1 MMGLFCNRYS
11 QFPKR
16 IWIVT
21 SVLFFLFK
29 SSFSYVIVN
38 QNTSIRHWHNICPYY
53 KPKRKKRV
61 DSSLV
66 VYSKDE
72 EDDDDDDDDD
82 EYIDIKDDDMKS
94 FLEKNK
100 NDVSFGIGKGR
111 SAPSQR
117 KAMGRS
123 SSSSATVHVC
133 TNCGS
138 EFVQWLGKCPTCQQ
152 WNTIQPF
159 QVNRSTAA
167 ENNNN
172 NRKKKNSKARS
183 WLEEDDN
190 YDHDHFDDYEED
202 RTEYRP
208 IEPVSLH
215 DLLESTANN
224 NYENYDERIVLR
236 DDDEWNTVLGGG
248 IVPGS
253 LLLLG
258 GEPGVGKSTLLL
270 QVASQVVSS
279 TINNKVLYVSGEE
292 TLYQIASR
300 AKRLQIVHK
309 RLQLISETNIGK
321 ITSHIKQQQNQEISE
336 NNISFVIIDSIQTMY
351 DPNTK
356 SVPGSV
362 TQVRDCVAALLRLAK
377 SRNIAILCIGHVT
390 KSGTVAGPK
399 TVEHMVDVVLNLERH
414 KQDENEMKVLRAYKN
429 RFGSTQQVGIYTTS
443 TDDGKKNN
451 GRLVPCPSSMI
462 LSSSSL
468 KEYDVEGCVMTLIQ
482 QGIRSSFMELQ
493 ILVLPLSSK
502 GGGKRATVAG
512 GIVPSRVLLL
522 MAVLMKQLGCY
533 PLLYSHVY
541 VNLIGY
547 STTGTDKNNNN
558 NLLDVAIMVAM
569 VSSLTNIPIRADTCV
584 YGQVGLLGELVG
596 LPNNKSLLDQQ
607 MKEARQMGFSRI
619 VTPPPKKMSGRWKKP
634 QIRDLEWITCPTILD
649 AIQACLIEP
658 LPTYRYKNS
667 SHQLRIHPSVWKKQK
682 KQNNND
688 NNNNN
693 NQNKAIKSEKII
705 IDDDDNN
712 QDDTTFMT
720 DYQIMMNML
729 KDNDKKTEH
738 QFDQEESDETGDF
751 YDDDDDD
758 DDDETSDL
766 DDDGNFE

>member
-1 MMGLFCNRYS
+1 MMNGDMMGLHCNWS
-11 QFPKR
+11 NQFEKR
-16 IWIVT
+16 MWIIL

-29 SSFSYVIVN
+29 SSFSFVIVN
-38 QNTSIRHWHNICPYY
+38 QNKNIRHWHNTCPYY
-53 KPKRKKRV
+53 KPVRKKRI

-66 VYSKDE
+66 LYSKNDE
-72 EDDDDDDDDD
+72 DEDD
-82 EYIDIKDDDMKS
+82 YIDIKDDDMKS

-167 ENNNN
+167 ENNK
-172 NRKKKNSKARS
+172 KKKNSKARS
-183 WLEEDDN
+183 WLEEDEN

-202 RTEYRP
+202 GTEYRP
-208 IEPVSLH
+208 LEPVSLH
-215 DLLESTANN
+215 DLLESTTNN

-270 QVASQVVSS
+270 QVASQVVKS
-279 TINNKVLYVSGEE
+279 TIHNKVLYVSGEE
-292 TLYQIASR
+292 TLHQIASR

-321 ITSHIKQQQNQEISE
+321 ITSHIKQQQQTSE
-336 NNISFVIIDSIQTMY
+336 NSISFVIIDSIQTMY

-377 SRNIAILCIGHVT
+377 SKNVAILCIGHVT

-399 TVEHMVDVVLNLERH
+399 TVEHMVDVVLNLEQH
-414 KQDENEMKVLRAYKN
+414 QQDENEMKVLRAYKN
-429 RFGSTQQVGIYTTS
+429 RFGSTQQVGIYTT
-443 TDDGKKNN
+443 TNHDDDKKNN

-493 ILVLPLSSK
+493 VLVLPLSSK
-502 GGGKRATVAG
+502 GGGKRTTVAG

-558 NLLDVAIMVAM
+558 NNLLDVAIMVAM

-596 LPNNKSLLDQQ
+596 LPNNNSLLDQQ

-619 VTPPPKKMSGRWKKP
+619 ITPPPKKMSGRWKEP

-658 LPTYRYKNS
+658 LPTYRYKNN
-667 SHQLRIHPSVWKKQK
+667 SHQLRIHPSIWKKQK
-682 KQNNND
+682 NKD
-688 NNNNN
+688 NNITN
-693 NQNKAIKSEKII
+693 NQNEATKKDKII
-705 IDDDDNN
+705 IDDDDENN
-712 QDDTTFMT
+712 QDDTSFMT

-729 KDNDKKTEH
+729 KDNDKKTENE
-738 QFDQEESDETGDF
+738 FEEEESDDDDDF
-751 YDDDDDD
+751 YDDNDTNDLG
-758 DDDETSDL
+758 DE
-766 DDDGNFE
+766 GKFE

>member
-1 MMGLFCNRYS
+1 MMNGDMMGLHCNWS
-11 QFPKR
+11 NQFEKR
-16 IWIVT
+16 MWIIL

-29 SSFSYVIVN
+29 SSFSFVIVN
-38 QNTSIRHWHNICPYY
+38 QNKNIRHWHNICPYY
-53 KPKRKKRV
+53 KPVRKKRI

-66 VYSKDE
+66 LYSKNDE
-72 EDDDDDDDDD
+72 DEDD
-82 EYIDIKDDDMKS
+82 YIDIKDDDMKS

-167 ENNNN
+167 ENNK
-172 NRKKKNSKARS
+172 KKKNSKARS
-183 WLEEDDN
+183 WLEEDEN

-202 RTEYRP
+202 GTEYRP
-208 IEPVSLH
+208 LEPVSLH
-215 DLLESTANN
+215 DLLESTTNN

-270 QVASQVVSS
+270 QVASQVVKS
-279 TINNKVLYVSGEE
+279 TIHNKVLYVSGEE
-292 TLYQIASR
+292 TLHQIASR

-321 ITSHIKQQQNQEISE
+321 ITSHIKQQQQTSE
-336 NNISFVIIDSIQTMY
+336 NSISFVIIDSIQTMY

-377 SRNIAILCIGHVT
+377 SKNVAILCIGHVT

-399 TVEHMVDVVLNLERH
+399 TVEHMVDVVLNLEQH
-414 KQDENEMKVLRAYKN
+414 QQDENEMKVLRAYKN
-429 RFGSTQQVGIYTTS
+429 RFGSTQQVGIYTT
-443 TDDGKKNN
+443 TNHDDDKKNN

-493 ILVLPLSSK
+493 VLVLPLSSK
-502 GGGKRATVAG
+502 GGGKRTTVAG

-558 NLLDVAIMVAM
+558 NNLLDVAIMVAM

-596 LPNNKSLLDQQ
+596 LPNNNSLLDQQ

-619 VTPPPKKMSGRWKKP
+619 ITPPPKKMSGRWKEP

-658 LPTYRYKNS
+658 LPTYRYKNN
-667 SHQLRIHPSVWKKQK
+667 SHQLRIHPSIWKKQK
-682 KQNNND
+682 NKD
-688 NNNNN
+688 NNITN
-693 NQNKAIKSEKII
+693 NQNEATKKDKII
-705 IDDDDNN
+705 IDDDDENN
-712 QDDTTFMT
+712 QDDTSFMT

-729 KDNDKKTEH
+729 KDNDKKTENE
-738 QFDQEESDETGDF
+738 FEEEESDDDDDF
-751 YDDDDDD
+751 YDDNDTNDLG
-758 DDDETSDL
+758 DE
-766 DDDGNFE
+766 GKFE